1 LLNYILEEAG
11 WDLSV
16 DVNSDFSGPT
26 NQATAFSLYRASK
39 ILANNATWD
48 FQKQK
53 KPHFDLVTIHPTFV
67 YGRDLFQTT
76 PEEIGGTNALLWN
89 ALTSG
94 EPSLWSSYVNVR
106 DVATA
111 HINALDS
118 RITDGSSYALAAKQ
132 TTWKEVAQLLKKNYA
147 DIGRFK
153 LTDNAPGNPLPI
165 DGSKAERELGIDYVS
180 LETTIKDV
188 VDQNVGLIEA
198 RA

>member
-1 LLNYILEEAG
+1 LLNYILEDSG
-11 WDLSV
+11 WDLSFNV
-16 DVNSDFSGPT
+16 DSDFSGPT
-26 NQATAFSLYRASK
+26 NEATAFSLYQASK

-67 YGRDLFQTT
+67 YGHDLLQTT
-76 PEEIGGTNALLWN
+76 PEEIGGTNSLLWK
-89 ALTSG
+89 ALTSE
-94 EPSLWSSYVNVR
+94 EPSLWPSYVNVR
-106 DVATA
+106 DVAAA

-118 RITDGSSYALAAKQ
+118 RITDGSSYILAAKQ

-147 DIGRFK
+147 DIELFK
-153 LTDNAPGNPLPI
+153 LTDKAPENPLPI
-165 DGSKAERELGIDYVS
+165 DGSKAEKELGIDYVS

-188 VDQNVGLIEA
+188 VDQNVGLTKA